1 MHTYFIS
8 YTQANLACAIIFAI
22 MLSHDLLSVDRQEKQ
37 IKFDN
42 ALAAFIAYFISDIF
56 WCAVITGHLQKMIYT
71 VALVNI
77 LNFFFMVLITYNW
90 LNYVLAVLQTPGRN
104 RRRFKRTTAMPL
116 AISFLVFI
124 IVYFRAPQLLV
135 DSNLDTTRFYDAFQV
150 ALPDVYVL
158 AALYYS
164 FKEARNARDRVERRS
179 YLVLGLF
186 PVSLIIAGLVQILLL
201 PESAVF
207 CLASAILMVSFYIDS
222 MDSQISQDPLT
233 KLNNRGQLRRYAH
246 QESNLFRDDTDT
258 YIFMMDINGFKKI
271 NDSYGHAEGDRALV
285 LTADAL
291 RKAVSSMDSR
301 IFICRYGGDEFTL
314 VMHTDGSETPEDL
327 AGKVHEAIAESCKT
341 ADLPYKLEMGIGWDK
356 LEREGDSAQK
366 CIARADRKLYEAKA
380 AAGMLR

>member
-22 MLSHDLLSVDRQEKQ
+22 MFAHDQLSVDRQEKQ

-327 AGKVHEAIAESCKT
+327 AGKVHEAIADSCNT
-341 ADLPYKLEMGIGWDK
+341 ADLPYKIEMGIGWDK

-380 AAGMLR
+380 AAGKLR